1 MTTNTDVRTYDS
13 TMPGAPSITGQAG
26 TLVAALDA
34 VGTDGFG
41 SVTLTSLVVYNE
53 VATATKNGHGFALI
67 GGSPST
73 TYPVIRIAGAGVSA
87 LNGDVRITWSD
98 ANTFTFPAVGIANQT
113 VTGTI
118 TAKRAPFGL
127 TKLYSGT
134 SKAVYRL
141 DRMATNG
148 HPGVLRVDDSATTYA
163 TLVMAESASS
173 VDTVTGPA
181 PTTGSDY
188 AHRSASADGTARA
201 WRAVA
206 DPLGVYLFINADS
219 STWRTVVF
227 FGQVIPHLG
236 ADAYHCALI
245 AGYGNNAGYYT
256 FHGFGSS
263 AGSYFLRGISQS
275 GAAVAMSRY
284 SHGRSTTLGVGG
296 QPYQS
301 ALINQPFFH
310 GWPVEG
316 WDPTV
321 ARGMMPGLINPVH
334 NSDISDGTVENAIPQ
349 LSGRDVFVQRVN
361 STSAAGFDITGP
373 WR

>member
-13 TMPGAPSITGQAG
+13 TMSGAPVVSGTAG
-26 TLVAALDA
+26 TLVALLDA
-34 VGTDGFG
+34 LGTDGFG

-67 GGSPST
+67 GGT
-73 TYPVIRIAGAGVSA
+73 TYPVIRIAGADVSA
-87 LNGDVRITWSD
+87 LNGDVRLAGSD
-98 ANTFTFPAVGIANQT
+98 ANTFTFPAPGIANQT

-134 SKAVYRL
+134 SKAVYQL

-201 WRAVA
+201 WRAFA

-219 STWRTVVF
+219 NTWRTVVF

-245 AGYGNNAGYYT
+245 AGYGNKVGYYT
-256 FHGFGSS
+256 FHNFGSS
-263 AGSYFLRGISQS
+263 AGSYVLRGVSQS
-275 GAAVAMSRY
+275 GAAVAMLKY
-284 SHGRSTTLGVGG
+284 SHGRSTAIGGGG

-310 GWPVEG
+310 GWPVEA
-316 WDPTV
+316 WDSTV

-349 LSGRDVFVQRVN
+349 LSGRDVFVQRVYDA
-361 STSAAGFDITGP
+361 SAAGFDITGP